1 MIGFFRVLNHSCHSC
16 RRSEISSP
24 SSYCPQ
30 AEMLSMI
37 AGICPSFSLEEGQ
50 RVNSQ
55 VHRQIPQHRTLTVS
69 SHVRVRRRFGSLSVQ
84 KPPLQQQTPSI
95 PNHNRLLISNNNS
108 GRLSLHGVY
117 AAWTYCPRPYSIR
130 IPTHLAGIAL
140 PSTGPAGQ
148 RPQSARAPQAQMHG
162 PSIARLGVGA
172 RSR

>member
-1 MIGFFRVLNHSCHSC
+1 
-16 RRSEISSP
+16 
-24 SSYCPQ
+24 
-30 AEMLSMI
+30 MI

-50 RVNSQ
+50 WVNSQ
-55 VHRQIPQHRTLTVS
+55 VHRQIPQHRKLTVS
-69 SHVRVRRRFGSLSVQ
+69 SHVRVRRRFGSLSAQ

-95 PNHNRLLISNNNS
+95 PNHNRLLFSNNNS
-108 GRLSLHGVY
+108 GRLSLHGVF

-130 IPTHLAGIAL
+130 IPTHLPLAGIGL
-140 PSTGPAGQ
+140 PSTGPAGQRGQ